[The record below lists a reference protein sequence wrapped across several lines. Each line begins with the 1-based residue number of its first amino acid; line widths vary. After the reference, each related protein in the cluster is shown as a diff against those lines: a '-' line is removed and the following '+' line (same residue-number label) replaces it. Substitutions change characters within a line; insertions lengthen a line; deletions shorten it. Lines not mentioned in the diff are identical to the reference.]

1 MTPTTSTQ
9 TTSTPASSAPTRR
22 QTPRRASRRAASPW
36 RSPLTVIGL
45 AIISVWV
52 LVILFAPLIET
63 HDPLGQSSDRLAAP
77 GTAHWFGTDALGR
90 DVFSRVVAGARISI
104 PVTVSLVLLS
114 MLVGG
119 LLGALAAYLGRVLD
133 ETIMRIADIVFAFP
147 TIILAMVIA
156 AALGPSLFN
165 AVIAMLLVSWPA
177 YARVTRSLVLGAKN
191 YEYVIAG
198 RLLGSGPFTSLRRDI
213 LPNVLAPVL
222 VLATLDLGTAILT
235 LSGLSFLGLGN
246 VPPTPEW
253 GSIVADGMQQFSS
266 WWIATS
272 AGLAIF
278 SIVVAVNFVGDAL
291 RDSLDPQSQRMVR
304 GRSL

>member
-1 MTPTTSTQ
+1 MTTLT
-9 TTSTPASSAPTRR
+9 SAPRDGRTSS
-22 QTPRRASRRAASPW
+22 RRAPRGAASPW

-45 AIISVWV
+45 TVIAAWI
-52 LVILFAPLIET
+52 LVIVFAPLVQT

-77 GTAHWFGTDALGR
+77 GAGHWFGTDALGR

-104 PVTVSLVLLS
+104 PVAVALVLLS

-119 LLGALAAYLGRVLD
+119 MLGAAAGYLGRVVD
-133 ETIMRIADIVFAFP
+133 EVVMRIADVVFAFP

-177 YARVTRSLVLGAKN
+177 YARVTRSLVLGAKS
-191 YEYVIAG
+191 YDYVVAG
-198 RLLGSGPFTSLRRDI
+198 RLLGFGPFTSLRRDI
-213 LPNVLAPVL
+213 LPNVVAPVL
-222 VLATLDLGTAILT
+222 VLGTLDLGTAILT

>member
-1 MTPTTSTQ
+1 MTTLTSGSRGGR
-9 TTSTPASSAPTRR
+9 TSS
-22 QTPRRASRRAASPW
+22 RRAPRGAASPW

-45 AIISVWV
+45 AVIAAWT
-52 LVILFAPLIET
+52 LVIVLAPLIQT
-63 HDPLGQSSDRLAAP
+63 HDPLGQSGDRLAPP
-77 GTAHWFGTDALGR
+77 GAGHWFGTDALGR

-104 PVTVSLVLLS
+104 PVAVALVLLS

-119 LLGALAAYLGRVLD
+119 MLGAVAGYLGRVVD
-133 ETIMRIADIVFAFP
+133 EVVMRIADVVFAFP

-177 YARVTRSLVLGAKN
+177 YARVTRSLVLGAKD
-191 YEYVIAG
+191 YDYVVAG
-198 RLLGSGPFTSLRRDI
+198 RLLGFGPLTSLRRDI
-213 LPNVLAPVL
+213 LPNVVAPVL
-222 VLATLDLGTAILT
+222 VLGTLDLGTAILT

-278 SIVVAVNFVGDAL
+278 SVVVAVNFVGDAL
-291 RDSLDPQSQRMVR
+291 RDSLDPQSQRIVR

>member
-1 MTPTTSTQ
+1 MTTLTSVPRDGRTST
-9 TTSTPASSAPTRR
+9 
-22 QTPRRASRRAASPW
+22 RRAPRGAASPW

-45 AIISVWV
+45 AVIAAWI
-52 LVILFAPLIET
+52 LVIVFSPLVQT

-77 GTAHWFGTDALGR
+77 GAGHWFGTDALGR

-104 PVTVSLVLLS
+104 PVAAALVLLS

-119 LLGALAAYLGRVLD
+119 ILGAAAGYLGRVVD
-133 ETIMRIADIVFAFP
+133 EVVMRIADVVFAFP

-177 YARVTRSLVLGAKN
+177 YARVTRSLVLGAKS
-191 YEYVIAG
+191 YDYVVAG
-198 RLLGSGPFTSLRRDI
+198 RLLGFGPFTSLRRDI

-222 VLATLDLGTAILT
+222 VLGTLDLGTAILT

>member
-1 MTPTTSTQ
+1 MTTLTSVPRDGRTST
-9 TTSTPASSAPTRR
+9 
-22 QTPRRASRRAASPW
+22 RRARRGTSSPW

-45 AIISVWV
+45 AAIAAWI
-52 LVILFAPLIET
+52 LVILFAPLIQT
-63 HDPLGQSSDRLAAP
+63 HDPLGQTSDRLAAP
-77 GTAHWFGTDALGR
+77 GAGHWFGTDALGR

-104 PVTVSLVLLS
+104 PVAAALVLLS

-119 LLGALAAYLGRVLD
+119 ILGAAAGYLGRVVD
-133 ETIMRIADIVFAFP
+133 EVVMRIADVVFAFP

-177 YARVTRSLVLGAKN
+177 YARVTRSLVLGARD
-191 YEYVIAG
+191 YDYVVAG
-198 RLLGSGPFTSLRRDI
+198 RLLGFGPFTSLRRDI
-213 LPNVLAPVL
+213 LPNVVAPVL
-222 VLATLDLGTAILT
+222 VLGTLDLGTAILT

>member
-1 MTPTTSTQ
+1 MITLRSVPRDGRTS
-9 TTSTPASSAPTRR
+9 SRR
-22 QTPRRASRRAASPW
+22 TPRGAASPW

-45 AIISVWV
+45 AVIAAWI
-52 LVILFAPLIET
+52 LVIVFAPLVET

-77 GTAHWFGTDALGR
+77 GAGHWFGTDALGR

-104 PVTVSLVLLS
+104 PVAVALVLLS

-119 LLGALAAYLGRVLD
+119 ILGAAAGYLGRVVD
-133 ETIMRIADIVFAFP
+133 EVVMRIADVVFAFP

-191 YEYVIAG
+191 YDYVVAG
-198 RLLGSGPFTSLRRDI
+198 RLLGFGPLTSLRRDI
-213 LPNVLAPVL
+213 LPNVVAPVL
-222 VLATLDLGTAILT
+222 VLGTLDLGTAILT

>member
-1 MTPTTSTQ
+1 MTTLTSVPGRGRTST
-9 TTSTPASSAPTRR
+9 
-22 QTPRRASRRAASPW
+22 RRAPRGATSPW

-45 AIISVWV
+45 VVIAAWI
-52 LVILFAPLIET
+52 LVIVFAPLVET
-63 HDPLGQSSDRLAAP
+63 HDPLGQTSDRLAAP
-77 GTAHWFGTDALGR
+77 GGGHWFGTDALGR

-104 PVTVSLVLLS
+104 PVAVALVLLS

-119 LLGALAAYLGRVLD
+119 ILGAAAGYLGRVVD
-133 ETIMRIADIVFAFP
+133 EVVMRIADVVFAFP

-177 YARVTRSLVLGAKN
+177 YARVTRSLVVGAKN
-191 YEYVIAG
+191 YDYVVAG
-198 RLLGSGPFTSLRRDI
+198 RLLGFGPFTSLRRDI
-213 LPNVLAPVL
+213 LPNVVAPVL
-222 VLATLDLGTAILT
+222 VLGTLDLGTAILT

>member
-1 MTPTTSTQ
+1 MTTLTSVPGRGRTST
-9 TTSTPASSAPTRR
+9 
-22 QTPRRASRRAASPW
+22 RRAPRGATSPW

-45 AIISVWV
+45 VVIAAWI
-52 LVILFAPLIET
+52 LVIVFAPLVET
-63 HDPLGQSSDRLAAP
+63 HDPLGQTSDRLAAP
-77 GTAHWFGTDALGR
+77 GGGHWFGTDALGR

-104 PVTVSLVLLS
+104 PVAVALVLLS

-119 LLGALAAYLGRVLD
+119 ILGAAAGYLGRVVD
-133 ETIMRIADIVFAFP
+133 EVVMRIADVVFAFP

-191 YEYVIAG
+191 YDYVVAG
-198 RLLGSGPFTSLRRDI
+198 RLLGFGPFTSLRRDI
-213 LPNVLAPVL
+213 LPNVVAPVL
-222 VLATLDLGTAILT
+222 VLGTLDLGTAILT

>member
-1 MTPTTSTQ
+1 
-9 TTSTPASSAPTRR
+9 
-22 QTPRRASRRAASPW
+22 
-36 RSPLTVIGL
+36 VD
-45 AIISVWV
+45 
-52 LVILFAPLIET
+52 E
-63 HDPLGQSSDRLAAP
+63 
-77 GTAHWFGTDALGR
+77 
-90 DVFSRVVAGARISI
+90 VV
-104 PVTVSLVLLS
+104 
-114 MLVGG
+114 
-119 LLGALAAYLGRVLD
+119 
-133 ETIMRIADIVFAFP
+133 MRIADVVFAFP

-191 YEYVIAG
+191 YDYVVAG
-198 RLLGSGPFTSLRRDI
+198 RLLGFGPFTSLRRDI
-213 LPNVLAPVL
+213 LPNVVAPVL
-222 VLATLDLGTAILT
+222 VLGTLDLGTAILT

-278 SIVVAVNFVGDAL
+278 SIVSAVNFVGDAL